1 MRTRMSVAV
10 AGVLVVGLVAGGV
23 ALLNPT
29 AAGSHP
35 GTGTPPVQQTT
46 TAPSPSVVLQSP
58 APTAGS
64 PSSPLAPAPREQ
76 VLSGA
81 PVLLNGPVTV
91 VTTNAP
97 EEAVELAERVL
108 ADAGGSASAQATV
121 QLAIGV
127 GADSPALPSGV
138 QPPTQPEGY
147 VLTTGTETQTPT
159 VHVVGSDAEG
169 LRHGLERLRDLEVD
183 GVVPGTTVRDWP
195 LMRTRGVVEG
205 FYGPP
210 WSLQERIDVL
220 RWSAKHRLNTYM
232 YAPKDDAHLRDQWRE
247 PYPQAQLEELQ
258 DLAEEAAANHI
269 QLIATLSPG
278 QDICYSS
285 DQDFESAIE
294 KFEALRTI
302 GFTAFSIALD
312 DIDPTRMC
320 SQDRGIGGGGSQ
332 EEQVARAQAHFV
344 NRVQREYLT
353 PNGLPDM
360 VLTPTKYHGIS
371 ADPARSALS
380 QALDDAVTQV
390 WTGDGIVDADITDAD
405 AQAAARSFKGSRLLL
420 WDNFPVND
428 GDLDRLF
435 LGPLPARDATLH
447 EHLDGILVNPMLQP
461 YASMP
466 ALAAYGS
473 LAWSGTAVD
482 PEEARQAA
490 VDELVGQ
497 PDQPNVAA
505 LLDTLS
511 SWAYSD
517 EPTVTALQ
525 ADIVAFDEAVSGNG
539 DRVTTA
545 ETRLRERLELLRD
558 APAVLEDSASAGFGR
573 DLMPWAE
580 AAAAWAEAGLDA
592 IDVKKAV
599 AKEDTVSVEPA
610 LERMSEARWRA
621 TTPIDGVVPAV
632 ADDALGAFVGEA
644 EAAWESTADA
654 PAPEQSTAPRAGTT
668 LGQWEEHPAQAALD
682 GDPATAWVSRFGP
695 SEGSEFVVDLGEEKD
710 ISRVQLRQGG
720 TGDAAGDH
728 FHDAVL
734 AVSADGAEWQE
745 LGRITRATVDLTAPA
760 GTRARH
766 VRIRATAPNPDGQW
780 VQINEIVVS

>member
-10 AGVLVVGLVAGGV
+10 TGVLVVGLFAGGLV
-23 ALLNPT
+23 FRHPT
-29 AAGSHP
+29 AGSHP
-35 GTGTPPVQQTT
+35 ATVSPSPLHQP
-46 TAPSPSVVLQSP
+46 APSPTPSIVSQP
-58 APTAGS
+58 S
-64 PSSPLAPAPREQ
+64 PSTADRSSLVPSAPREQ
-76 VLSGA
+76 VLSGD
-81 PVLLNGPVTV
+81 PVLLKGSVAL

-97 EEAVELAERVL
+97 KETVELANLVV
-108 ADAGGSASAQATV
+108 ADAGGTAATEATAQLV
-121 QLAIGV
+121 IGV
-127 GADSPALPSGV
+127 GADSPALPDGV
-138 QPPTQPEGY
+138 QLPTQPEGY
-147 VLTTGTETQTPT
+147 VLTTGTSAQHPS
-159 VHVVGSDAEG
+159 VNVVGSDAEG
-169 LRHGLERLRDLEVD
+169 LRHGLERLRDLEAD
-183 GVVPGTTVRDWP
+183 GVVPGTTIRDWP

-210 WSLQERIDVL
+210 WSLQERIDIL
-220 RWSAKHRLNTYM
+220 RWSARHRLNTYM
-232 YAPKDDAHLRDQWRE
+232 YAPKDDVHLRERWRE
-247 PYPQAQLEELQ
+247 PYPQTQLEELQ
-258 DLAEEAAANHI
+258 RFAEEAAANHI

-294 KFEALRTI
+294 KFEELRAV

-320 SQDRGIGGGGSQ
+320 SQDRSIGGGGSQ

-371 ADPARSALS
+371 TDPARSALS

-390 WTGDGIVDADITDAD
+390 WTGDGIVDADITGAD
-405 AQAAARSFKGSRLLL
+405 AEAAARSFKGSKLLL

-447 EHLDGILVNPMLQP
+447 EHLDGVLVNPMLQP

-466 ALAAYGS
+466 ALAAHGS
-473 LAWSGTAVD
+473 LAWHGTTVD
-482 PEEARQAA
+482 PEEVRQAG

-517 EPTVTALQ
+517 EPTATALQ
-525 ADIVAFDEAVSGNG
+525 ADIDAFDEAASGNS
-539 DRVTTA
+539 DHLATA
-545 ETRLRERLELLRD
+545 EARLRERLALLRD
-558 APAVLEDSASAGFGR
+558 APAVLEDSTSAGFSR

-580 AAAAWAEAGLDA
+580 AAAAWAEAGLEA

-599 AKEDTVSVEPA
+599 AQGDTTSVTSA

-621 TTPIDGVVPAV
+621 TTPIDGVVPTV
-632 ADDALGAFVGEA
+632 ADDALETFVGEA
-644 EAAWESTADA
+644 EASWESTAEA
-654 PAPEQSTAPRAGTT
+654 PAPEQSAAPRASTS
-668 LGQWEEHPAQAALD
+668 LGQQEEHPAQAALD
-682 GDPATAWVSRFGP
+682 GNPATAWVSRFGP
-695 SEGSEFVVDLGEEKD
+695 SEDSEFVVDLGEEQD
-710 ISRVQLRQGG
+710 LSLVQLRQGG

-745 LGRITRATVDLTAPA
+745 LGRVTRASVDLTAPA

-766 VRIRATAPNPDGQW
+766 IRIKATAPNPDGQW
-780 VQINEIVVS
+780 VQINEVRVS